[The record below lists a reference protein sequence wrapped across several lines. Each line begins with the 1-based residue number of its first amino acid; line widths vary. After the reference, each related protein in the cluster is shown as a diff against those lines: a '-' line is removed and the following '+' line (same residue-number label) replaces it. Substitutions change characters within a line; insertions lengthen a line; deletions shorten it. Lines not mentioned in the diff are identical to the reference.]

1 MPSFLRAVIACVVA
15 VSVFFF
21 VFWVPCSVLFVH
33 EVPGL
38 AFSVSAVC
46 AFFAARSVWR
56 RLATAQGGLL
66 AAMATGGLVVGA
78 VGFVVGFF
86 GPMVWA
92 PDANQ
97 GPLLGLFI
105 TGPLGFVAGAVGGWI
120 WWAARRRRA
129 EG

>member
-1 MPSFLRAVIACVVA
+1 MPTFVRAVAAFVVA

-21 VFWVPCSVLFVH
+21 VFWVPCSVLYVH

-38 AFSVSAVC
+38 AFIVSAAC
-46 AFFAARSVWR
+46 AFFAARSVSR
-56 RLATAQGGLL
+56 RIGAAPGGLL
-66 AAMATGGLVVGA
+66 TAITTGGLVVGSI
-78 VGFVVGFF
+78 GFVVGFF
-86 GPMVWA
+86 GPMIWA

-105 TGPLGFVAGAVGGWI
+105 TGPLGFLAGCAGGAI
-120 WWAARRRRA
+120 WWFAKRRRA